1 MNGKEEGA
9 CVKFFVGGYLN
20 FFLNNCLLFLFFK
33 FFLFLVIL

>member
-20 FFLNNCLLFLFFK
+20 FFLNNCLFFFK
-33 FFLFLVIL
+33 VFFFFFW